1 MLGSGVWNGLT
12 YLVLPSYQGTSIS
25 CSEER
30 ATRPWTRRK
39 GMGRRRRGEQAV
51 PNSEG
56 RGTAPGL
63 NRSGDHP
70 PFETTWNEQKCH
82 RIIMTLIISVITG
95 EIVHPP
101 NLWFLAFGFAEAKYV
116 SGQFKLNLGVWSG
129 SEERQPLTVCKFS
142 SGQWF
147 ISLRKRAVPWW
158 EPSGQGVSV
167 SLSGHLE
174 KWAS

>member
-1 MLGSGVWNGLT
+1 
-12 YLVLPSYQGTSIS
+12 
-25 CSEER
+25 
-30 ATRPWTRRK
+30 
-39 GMGRRRRGEQAV
+39 MGRRRRGEQAV

-70 PFETTWNEQKCH
+70 
-82 RIIMTLIISVITG
+82 
-95 EIVHPP
+95 
-101 NLWFLAFGFAEAKYV
+101 AFGFAEAKYV

-147 ISLRKRAVPWW
+147 ISLRKRAV
-158 EPSGQGVSV
+158 Q
-167 SLSGHLE
+167 
-174 KWAS
+174 